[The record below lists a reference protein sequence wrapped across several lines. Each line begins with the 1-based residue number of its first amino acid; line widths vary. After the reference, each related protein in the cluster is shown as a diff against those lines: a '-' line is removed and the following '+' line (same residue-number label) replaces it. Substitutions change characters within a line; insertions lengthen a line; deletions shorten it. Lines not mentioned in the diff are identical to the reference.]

1 MLCFACSF
9 FCFCVKCV
17 FICFVFIMQVLPPS
31 LPPSLPFLSAFL
43 HSYCN
48 LWKAFMTRDEA
59 LGRAATR
66 ALGLQEEFFELLS
79 IISVNRTPTSQSG
92 LGQQMSDTERSRI
105 REKYKDR
112 SKYGSE
118 QLKKLIEA
126 LPRDVLFVL
135 RSNSLVRSL
144 NTELGANVGTRFR
157 IFGSSAVV
165 GLSMPTP
172 SFLPSSAYFLE
183 EIRDYS
189 QVQPG
194 GGRVLQ
200 KRRKSEMI
208 NNPGASLNK
217 STASEAFLFSSGGR
231 DRRGAWWRDWKEV
244 RRQVVVAD
252 LRLRLWVVDAAIEWA
267 LWARAR
273 LPLPAVVGGREGGG
287 GVGVGGERM
296 VEKQLHVNE
305 EVEEEA
311 GRGGAKVAGV

>member
-1 MLCFACSF
+1 
-9 FCFCVKCV
+9 
-17 FICFVFIMQVLPPS
+17 
-31 LPPSLPFLSAFL
+31 
-43 HSYCN
+43 
-48 LWKAFMTRDEA
+48 MTRDEA

-66 ALGLQEEFFELLS
+66 ALGLEEEFFELLS

-172 SFLPSSAYFLE
+172 SSLPSSAYFLE

-217 STASEAFLFSSGGR
+217 STASEAFLFSSGGG
-231 DRRGAWWRDWKEV
+231 DSRGAWWRDWKEV
-244 RRQVVVAD
+244 RRQVVVTD

-267 LWARAR
+267 LWARAS
-273 LPLPAVVGGREGGG
+273 LPWPAVVMGGG
-287 GVGVGGERM
+287 GEGGVGGERM

-305 EVEEEA
+305 EVEEGKEV
-311 GRGGAKVAGV
+311 GEGKGKVADV